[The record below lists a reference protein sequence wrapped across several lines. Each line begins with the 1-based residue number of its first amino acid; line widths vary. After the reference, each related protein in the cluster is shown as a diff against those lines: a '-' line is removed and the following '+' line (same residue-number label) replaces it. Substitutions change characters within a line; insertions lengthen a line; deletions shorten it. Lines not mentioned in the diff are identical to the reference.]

1 MPDFDG
7 EDRRTFPRAALRF
20 DVSVDTEDMPVLP
33 VRALNLSASG
43 IYCESSRSIGELRR
57 VQLVL
62 KIEEKDLE
70 INARAVVIREERFPD
85 GNYGIGMFFTSIPDH
100 DRATIAE
107 MVATRKER
115 ADPR

>member
-1 MPDFDG
+1 MPEFSG

-20 DVSVDTEDMPVLP
+20 DVSIDTDDMPVLP

-43 IYCESSRSIGELRR
+43 IYCESSRSIGELKR

-62 KIEEKDLE
+62 KIEERDTE
-70 INARAVVIREERFPD
+70 IKARAVVIREEQFPD
-85 GNYGIGMFFTSIPDH
+85 GNYGIGMFFTSIPDE

-107 MVATRKER
+107 LVATSKGK
-115 ADPR
+115 A